1 MKNKLFDLFT
11 GTKTEKNQSRFFALK
26 NDVVENIYDN
36 LYAYDFSYGQAA
48 SKCYVDMGGVIEED
62 NVDALLVLVEIMASK
77 LRNDAEFFYGDLE
90 DLERIFKLQKSL
102 NIQEELSI
110 SEREYLEHDVK
121 ILETYYNKFK
131 DAITKDNLIKPS
143 DVIDAPIPKM
153 SCEEVLHKED
163 QEQHLDNISEDS
175 SFELEYLINVEF
187 YNEMYKEKNSPRE
200 AMDKCYVRFN
210 KYIKSL
216 SIQSALAMTL
226 IIRLLVKFGE
236 EVKESELTDM
246 YTAFTIYNSVNAK
259 KILEKD
265 RFELLKE
272 DVEMMQEKEKFS
284 EFLVLG
290 QLKFIKPI
298 PREYEKVF
306 KTLMVNSKNEINGK
320 LAYDRFADP
329 TFVNLNEIALKIGD
343 NYGASGNIKIHV
355 ELYPCPSCQY
365 VIKQFQ
371 ERYKNIK
378 LEVVYGKIS

>member
-1 MKNKLFDLFT
+1 MDAVAFAEMFPNR
-11 GTKTEKNQSRFFALK
+11 TKTEKNQSRFFALK

-175 SFELEYLINVEF
+175 SFELEYF
-187 YNEMYKEKNSPRE
+187 Y
-200 AMDKCYVRFN
+200 A
-210 KYIKSL
+210 
-216 SIQSALAMTL
+216 
-226 IIRLLVKFGE
+226 
-236 EVKESELTDM
+236 
-246 YTAFTIYNSVNAK
+246 
-259 KILEKD
+259 
-265 RFELLKE
+265 
-272 DVEMMQEKEKFS
+272 
-284 EFLVLG
+284 
-290 QLKFIKPI
+290 
-298 PREYEKVF
+298 
-306 KTLMVNSKNEINGK
+306 EI
-320 LAYDRFADP
+320 
-329 TFVNLNEIALKIGD
+329 
-343 NYGASGNIKIHV
+343 S
-355 ELYPCPSCQY
+355 
-365 VIKQFQ
+365 
-371 ERYKNIK
+371 
-378 LEVVYGKIS
+378 